1 MPSSV
6 WHVMQ
11 PLVWAHEAAEKQKST
26 KKAPHN
32 MEVDNFAIVYPYKR
46 LRKRGTDVK

>member
-11 PLVWAHEAAEKQKST
+11 PLVWAHEAPEKQKST
-26 KKAPHN
+26 KKVPHN
-32 MEVDNFAIVYPYKR
+32 IEVAILAIVYPYKR